1 MQAPRFWFR
10 PRTWQSA
17 LLSPLGALYALGT
30 ARRLAKGQPVKLCT
44 PVICVGNINAG
55 GTGKTPTVIY
65 LVQKLLELGHTP
77 IVVSRGF
84 GGSLQGPVVVDAR
97 SHSSADVGDEPLLL
111 AAFCSVVVS
120 KSRLEGAQRAEQ
132 QGASVIL
139 FDDGFQDPS
148 VYKDLSLVVVD
159 AKRGF
164 GNGRC
169 IPAGPL
175 REPVQTGLS
184 RADALITIGSE
195 PEQTSFATQAS
206 IPRFQGMLEP
216 LQMGMDWAETRV
228 LAFAGIGHPAKFFTT
243 LKSLGAEII
252 HAEALADHQP
262 LTASLMA
269 RLSAD
274 AKRHNAR
281 LVTTEKDAVRLP
293 QAFRQEVLTLPVRL
307 QFANES
313 GLIAKLQELKA

>member
-1 MQAPRFWFR
+1 MQTPRFWFR
-10 PRTWQSA
+10 PRSWQSV
-17 LLSPLGALYALGT
+17 LLAPLGALYALGT
-30 ARRLAKGQPVKLCT
+30 ARRLARTETVNLDT

-65 LVQKLLELGHTP
+65 LVQELQALGHTP
-77 IVVSRGF
+77 VVVSRGY
-84 GGSLQGPVVVDAR
+84 GGALQGPVLVDPR
-97 SHSSADVGDEPLLL
+97 SHTASDVGDEPLLL
-111 AAFCSVVVS
+111 AAFCTVVVS
-120 KSRLEGAQRAEQ
+120 KSRLQGAERAEHE
-132 QGASVIL
+132 GASVIL

-148 VYKDLSLVVVD
+148 VHKDLSFVVVD

-164 GNGRC
+164 GNGHC

-175 REPVQTGLS
+175 REPEKIGLA

-195 PEQTSFATQAS
+195 PEQALFVAPKSR
-206 IPRFQGMLEP
+206 PRFHAALEP
-216 LQMGMDWAETRV
+216 LQMGMDWTGTRV
-228 LAFAGIGHPAKFFTT
+228 LAFAGIGHPEKFFTT
-243 LKSLGAEII
+243 LKYLGAEII

-262 LTASLMA
+262 LTPALMN

-307 QFANES
+307 KVTNAS
-313 GLIAKLQELKA
+313 ALKSLLEQLRP

>member
-10 PRTWQSA
+10 SRSWQAA
-17 LLSPLGALYALGT
+17 LLAPLGALYALGT
-30 ARRLAKGQPVKLCT
+30 ARRISRGQPRKLAV

-55 GTGKTPTVIY
+55 GTGKTPTVIS
-65 LVQKLLELGHTP
+65 LVQKLIELGHTP
-77 IVVSRGF
+77 VVVSRGY
-84 GGSLQGPVVVDAR
+84 GGALHGPVQVGPQNHTA
-97 SHSSADVGDEPLLL
+97 ADVGDEPLLL
-111 AAFCSVVVS
+111 AAFCTVVVS
-120 KSRLEGAQRAEQ
+120 KSRLAGAHMADQL
-132 QGASVIL
+132 GASVVL

-148 VYKDLSLVVVD
+148 VHKDLSFVVVD

-169 IPAGPL
+169 LPAGPL
-175 REPVQTGLS
+175 REPVQTGLA

-195 PEQTSFATQAS
+195 TEQENFATTVS
-206 IPRFQGMLEP
+206 IPRYQATLEP
-216 LQMGMDWAETRV
+216 LPTGMDWGGTRV
-228 LAFAGIGHPAKFFTT
+228 LAFAGIGHPEKFFNT
-243 LKSLGAEII
+243 LKHLGAEII

-262 LTASLMA
+262 LTQALMT

-293 QAFRQEVLTLPVRL
+293 RSFRQEVLTLPVRL

-313 GLIAKLQELKA
+313 ALMAQLDKLKP